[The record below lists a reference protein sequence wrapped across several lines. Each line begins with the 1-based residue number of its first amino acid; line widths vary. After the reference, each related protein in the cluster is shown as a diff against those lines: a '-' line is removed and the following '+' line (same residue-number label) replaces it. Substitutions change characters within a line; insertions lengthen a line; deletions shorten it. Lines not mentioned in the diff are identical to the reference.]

1 MAGNVAR
8 PVTPVDN
15 QPIHRRIKEELPC
28 QAGPSEAVQ
37 ECRSQGSAPLL
48 TRARRLPE
56 EPGGADDST
65 GPVTSTGRLSQSIC
79 GTFSVALRAE
89 VSARAATAA
98 PTIPR
103 SRGAQ
108 PPTQAVIQCCYL
120 DAGNTVRDPGHQ
132 HGRGTLPVVT
142 IRWRYAPNRA
152 STFRTGAAQP
162 AALVPRRPQ
171 TLTRPRDRS
180 QCRGHSRE
188 ECASELPAQ
197 RRTFPRTRLARPPN
211 GEAPPSSA
219 PDLPV

>member
-1 MAGNVAR
+1 MTGNVAR

-15 QPIHRRIKEELPC
+15 QPMHRRIKEELPC
-28 QAGPSEAVQ
+28 QAGPSETVQ
-37 ECRSQGSAPLL
+37 ECRLQGSAPLL

-56 EPGGADDST
+56 EPGGADDSA
-65 GPVTSTGRLSQSIC
+65 GPVTPTGRLSQSIC

-132 HGRGTLPVVT
+132 HGRGTLPTVT
-142 IRWRYAPNRA
+142 IPWRYAPNR
-152 STFRTGAAQP
+152 RVHIPHGCAQP
-162 AALVPRRPQ
+162 VVLVPRPQ

-180 QCRGHSRE
+180 QCRGHS
-188 ECASELPAQ
+188 
-197 RRTFPRTRLARPPN
+197 
-211 GEAPPSSA
+211 
-219 PDLPV
+219 